1 MSKPAKNPAKIQTMF
16 SSIAPRYDL
25 LNRLLSLGR
34 DRYWR
39 QFAVS
44 RLPKKQAS
52 QFLDVATGTGDVAVE
67 IIKQHGPDTRITGID
82 FSEGMLELGK
92 KKISDLGY
100 QQLIDLRRGDVT
112 SLDFEDEVFDAAI
125 IAFGIRNVPDYKKS
139 IMEMARVIKKGG
151 RVVIL
156 EFTSMQS
163 RFFQWIF
170 RLYLEKILPFLGGL
184 ISGRKTAYKY
194 LSDSV
199 MDFPPPEEFKK
210 IMLDSGL
217 KEVEYHRLTF
227 SIVTVHVGIK

>member
-1 MSKPAKNPAKIQTMF
+1 
-16 SSIAPRYDL
+16 
-25 LNRLLSLGR
+25 
-34 DRYWR
+34 
-39 QFAVS
+39 
-44 RLPKKQAS
+44 
-52 QFLDVATGTGDVAVE
+52 
-67 IIKQHGPDTRITGID
+67 
-82 FSEGMLELGK
+82 
-92 KKISDLGY
+92 
-100 QQLIDLRRGDVT
+100 
-112 SLDFEDEVFDAAI
+112 
-125 IAFGIRNVPDYKKS
+125 
-139 IMEMARVIKKGG
+139 MARVIKKGG